1 MTSLTTLRD
10 VKPAEFEQAA
20 DGYQAVGKAAHAAK
34 DRITDQAMVQMRG
47 GELKGEALTAA
58 LKRLERLSDNFHYAQ
73 VECGLI
79 SLALNGFAAE
89 LRSAQKKL
97 NDATG
102 DAVSA
107 GFTVRDDGSVHW
119 EATFGEVKEDADFK
133 RAKAQGF
140 ADRIG
145 DALGD
150 AMKADQ
156 KWAPQ
161 LERLKAHNDLNVSDK
176 DWADAHND
184 SLALRK
190 AAGDQLK
197 AGDIP
202 DGKSPVEN
210 ATWWRGLTADERAG
224 YVALYPASV
233 GALDGIPSDVRD
245 DANRTVLEEKRAKLQ
260 LELDSFPKMPRKY
273 QAPTSS
279 TTDEYDEWEEKTG
292 GEERMKFLEGSL
304 KGIEQIQERF
314 DRTGAAPKPGES
326 ILPQAYLLGFDP
338 VGAGDGRVIIAN
350 GNPDTADHTA
360 VYVPGT
366 GAGLSNIGGDLAR
379 GETLWGASQVAAPGK
394 EISTI
399 TWLDYD
405 TPRSAVPIKDG
416 DFIPEATDPEYAQK
430 AAPALNQFMS
440 GVQEVQG
447 GPYGSHTTIVGHS
460 YGSTAIGE
468 ASKHGDL
475 ATDDILVAGSPGMQ
489 TGHADNLD
497 VDKGHVWAM
506 AGSFSVDQVPEG
518 GRLVGLGGDRNV
530 PTDPEF
536 GANIMRTDTVDH
548 SGYWRDGSLSLL
560 NQAAV
565 ITGKYD
571 EVKLD

>member
-1 MTSLTTLRD
+1 MTNLSTLRD

-47 GELKGEALTAA
+47 GELKGVALTAA
-58 LKRLERLSDNFHYAQ
+58 LKRLGRLSDNFHYAQ

-79 SLALNGFAAE
+79 TLALNGFAGE
-89 LRSAQKKL
+89 LRSAQRKL
-97 NDATG
+97 NDAMD

-133 RAKAQGF
+133 RKKAQGF

-145 DALGD
+145 DALD
-150 AMKADQ
+150 QATRADQ

-161 LERLKAHNDLNVSDK
+161 LQRLKAHNDLTVSDK

-184 SLALRK
+184 TLAMRK
-190 AAGDQLK
+190 ASGGYLSVNDL
-197 AGDIP
+197 P
-202 DGKSPVEN
+202 DGKSPAEN
-210 ATWWRGLTADERAG
+210 AKWWKGLTADERAG
-224 YVALYPASV
+224 YTALYPASV
-233 GALDGIPSDVRD
+233 GALDGLPSDVRD
-245 DANRTVLEEKRAKLQ
+245 DANRTVLEEKRAKFQ
-260 LELDSFPKMPRKY
+260 QELDSFPKMPMKY
-273 QAPTSS
+273 QPPTSG
-279 TTDEYDEWEEKTG
+279 TTIEYEEWEDKTG
-292 GEERMKFLEGSL
+292 GEERIEFLEESL
-304 KGIEQIQERF
+304 NGMGKIEERF
-314 DRTGAAPKPGES
+314 DRTGTSPRPGEQ

-366 GAGLSNIGGDLAR
+366 GAGLPNIGGDLSR
-379 GETLWGASQVAAPGK
+379 GETLWSSSQRLSPEK

-399 TWLDYD
+399 TWLDYE
-405 TPRSAVPIKDG
+405 TPRSAVPIMDG
-416 DFIPEATDPEYAQK
+416 DLIPEATDPEYAQK

-440 GVQEVQG
+440 GVQQAQG
-447 GPYGSHTTIVGHS
+447 GPDSSHTTIVGHS

-475 ATDDILVAGSPGMQ
+475 AADDIVVAGSPGMQ

-506 AGSFSVDQVPEG
+506 AGSFSVDQVPTG
-518 GRLVGLGGDRNV
+518 GGLVGLGGDGNV
-530 PTDPEF
+530 PTDREF
-536 GANIMRTDTVDH
+536 GANIMRTDTADH
-548 SGYWRDGSLSLL
+548 SGYWEGGSLSLR
-560 NQAAV
+560 NQALV

-571 EVKLD
+571 EVTLD

>member
-34 DRITDQAMVQMRG
+34 DRITDQATVQMRG
-47 GELKGEALTAA
+47 GELRGEALTAA
-58 LKRLERLSDNFHYAQ
+58 LKRLERLSDNFHYTQ

-150 AMKADQ
+150 ATKADQ

-161 LERLKAHNDLNVSDK
+161 LERLKAHNDLTVSDK
-176 DWADAHND
+176 DWGDVHND
-184 SLALRK
+184 TLALRK
-190 AAGDQLK
+190 VSGGYLSEDDL
-197 AGDIP
+197 P
-202 DGKSPVEN
+202 DGKSPAEN
-210 ATWWRGLTADERAG
+210 AKWWRGLTADERAG
-224 YVALYPASV
+224 YTALYPASV
-233 GALDGIPSDVRD
+233 GALDGLPSDVRD
-245 DANRTVLEEKRAKLQ
+245 DVNRTVLEEKRAKLQ

-304 KGIEQIQERF
+304 NGMGQIQERF
-314 DRTGAAPKPGES
+314 DRTGTPPELGGPL
-326 ILPQAYLLGFDP
+326 LPQAYLLGFDP
-338 VGAGDGRVIIAN
+338 EGAGDGRVIIAN

-366 GAGLSNIGGDLAR
+366 GAGLPKIGGDLTR
-379 GETLWGASQVAAPGK
+379 GETLWSASQSFAPGK

-399 TWLDYD
+399 TWLDYE
-405 TPRSAVPIKDG
+405 TPRSAIPIKDG

-440 GVQEVQG
+440 GVQEAQG
-447 GPYGSHTTIVGHS
+447 GPDGSHTTIVGHS

-468 ASKHGDL
+468 ASKHGYL
-475 ATDDILVAGSPGMQ
+475 AADDIVVAGSPGMQ
-489 TGHADNLD
+489 TSRADNLD
-497 VDKGHVWAM
+497 VDRGHVWAM
-506 AGSFSVDQVPEG
+506 AGSLSVDQVPTG
-518 GRLVGLGGDRNV
+518 GRLVGLGDDSTV
-530 PTDPEF
+530 PTDRRF
-536 GANIMRTDTVDH
+536 GANIMRTDTEDH
-548 SGYWRDGSLSLL
+548 SGYWRENSISLT

-571 EVKLD
+571 EVELE